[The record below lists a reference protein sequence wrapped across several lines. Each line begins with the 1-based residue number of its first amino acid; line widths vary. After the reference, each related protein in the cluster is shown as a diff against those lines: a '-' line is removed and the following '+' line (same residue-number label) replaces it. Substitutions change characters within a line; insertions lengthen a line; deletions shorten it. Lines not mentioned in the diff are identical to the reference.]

1 MDRLADFALNSD
13 TQVSNFNKDIT
24 NINKEID
31 IYDMFKKNIDK
42 LVENA
47 SAVEFKNVLDLMV
60 NKETILIFFKNNR
73 IL

>member
-13 TQVSNFNKDIT
+13 TQLT

-47 SAVEFKNVLDLMV
+47 STFEF
-60 NKETILIFFKNNR
+60 
-73 IL
+73 

>member
-13 TQVSNFNKDIT
+13 TQVSNFNKD
-24 NINKEID
+24 ID